1 MALLAEEK
9 RLKMATGGEPFPD
22 PSTRDDPDIDAVFS
36 IVDTEVQHVIDND
49 TLALLA
55 KEKRL
60 RMLTGGGS
68 FPGPSTRDDP
78 DIDSVQQ

>member
-1 MALLAEEK
+1 
-9 RLKMATGGEPFPD
+9 MATGGGSFPGT
-22 PSTRDDPDIDAVFS
+22 STRDDPDIDAVFS
-36 IVDTEVQHVIDND
+36 NVDIEVQDVIDND
-49 TLALLA
+49 MLALLA